1 MVKCHIVTTHIL
13 GQYAQNAKT
22 ILSYEIT
29 SDKKHTVLDV
39 D

>member
-1 MVKCHIVTTHIL
+1 MVKCHIGTTHIL

-22 ILSYEIT
+22 QSYYVIM